1 MRCGLFVLSVKF
13 IERRVKGMG
22 REGVN
27 LLASSEEQQREERL
41 VFIKGPIPS
50 PDMTLIIYQLCFS
63 LPQYILFIK
72 TFMDI
77 LTW

>member
-1 MRCGLFVLSVKF
+1 MFVLSVEF

-27 LLASSEEQQREERL
+27 LLASSEEQREERL

-50 PDMTLIIYQLCFS
+50 PGITLIIHQLCFS

-72 TFMDI
+72 TFIDI